1 MDPTPFNEA
10 LIVDAR
16 PAPPGE
22 ASWQIVH
29 ALGARRTLLAD
40 NVRLARQMVRD
51 RQPGLVVIELDTLGQ
66 AGITLIKRLAAGFPA
81 VRLLVLSDSDA
92 TMAPVQALRAG
103 AHGFVPRQRDLAEMV
118 QAARGVM
125 SGYLVFPMQTLEAAR
140 QLRLPS
146 AGKLV
151 RLTARELTVL
161 QYLARGHSNK
171 TIAAQLLI
179 SSKTVSTHKTNI
191 MCKLNV
197 ESVVEMVDYA
207 RRHRLL

>member
-1 MDPTPFNEA
+1 LDPTSFDEA

-22 ASWQIVH
+22 ASWQIAH

-40 NVRLARQMVRD
+40 NVRLARQLVRD
-51 RQPGLVVIELDTLGQ
+51 RRPRLVVIELDTLGQ
-66 AGITLIKRLAAGFPA
+66 AGIALIRRLATGYPA

-103 AHGFVPRQRDLAEMV
+103 AHGFVPRRRDLAEMV
-118 QAARGVM
+118 QAAQGVM
-125 SGYLVFPMQTLEAAR
+125 SGYLVFPTQTLEAAR
-140 QLRLPS
+140 LLRLPS
-146 AGKLV
+146 AGRLA
-151 RLTARELTVL
+151 RLTERELMVL

-171 TIAAQLLI
+171 EIAALLLI

-197 ESVVEMVDYA
+197 ESVVGMVDYA

>member
-1 MDPTPFNEA
+1 MDPTSFDEA

-22 ASWQIVH
+22 ASWQIAH

-40 NVRLARQMVRD
+40 NVRLARQLVRD
-51 RQPGLVVIELDTLGQ
+51 RRPRLVVIELDTLGQ
-66 AGITLIKRLAAGFPA
+66 AGIALIRRLATGYPA

-103 AHGFVPRQRDLAEMV
+103 AHGFVPRRRDLAEMV
-118 QAARGVM
+118 QAAQGVM
-125 SGYLVFPMQTLEAAR
+125 SGYLVFPTQTLEAAR
-140 QLRLPS
+140 LLRLPS
-146 AGKLV
+146 AGRLA
-151 RLTARELTVL
+151 RLTERELMVL

-171 TIAAQLLI
+171 EIAALLLI

-197 ESVVEMVDYA
+197 ESVVGMVDYA

>member
-1 MDPTPFNEA
+1 MDFTPFDEA
-10 LIVDAR
+10 LVVDAR
-16 PAPPGE
+16 PAPPRE
-22 ASWQIVH
+22 ASWQIPH

-40 NVRLARQMVRD
+40 NVRLARQMVRE
-51 RQPGLVVIELDTLGQ
+51 RQPELVVIELDTLGS
-66 AGITLIKRLAAGFPA
+66 AGITLIRRLAAGHPA
-81 VRLLVLSDSDA
+81 VRLLVISDSDA

-103 AHGFVPRQRDLAEMV
+103 AHGFVPRQRSLAEMV
-118 QAARGVM
+118 HAARGVM
-125 SGYLVFPMQTLEAAR
+125 SGYLVFPTQTMEAAR

-146 AGKLV
+146 AGRLA

-161 QYLARGHSNK
+161 QYLARGLSNK
-171 TIAAQLLI
+171 TIAARLLI

-197 ESVVEMVDYA
+197 DSVVEMVDYA

>member
-1 MDPTPFNEA
+1 MDPIPFDEA

-16 PAPPGE
+16 PVPPGE
-22 ASWQIVH
+22 ASWQLAH

-40 NVRLARQMVRD
+40 NVRQAQQMVRE
-51 RQPGLVVIELDTLGQ
+51 RQPGLVVVELDALGQ
-66 AGITLIKRLAAGFPA
+66 AGITLIKRLAARHPD

-125 SGYLVFPMQTLEAAR
+125 SGYLVFPTHTLEAAR
-140 QLRLPS
+140 KLRLPS
-146 AGKLV
+146 AGKLA

-171 TIAAQLLI
+171 TIGARLLI

-197 ESVVEMVDYA
+197 GSVVEMVDYA
-207 RRHRLL
+207 RQHRLL

>member
-1 MDPTPFNEA
+1 MDPTPFDEA

-16 PAPPGE
+16 PAPPGD
-22 ASWQIVH
+22 ASRQIVH

-40 NVRLARQMVRD
+40 NVRSARQMVRD

-66 AGITLIKRLAAGFPA
+66 AGIALIRRLATGHPA

-118 QAARGVM
+118 RAARGVM
-125 SGYLVFPMQTLEAAR
+125 SGYLVFPAQTLEAAR
-140 QLRLPS
+140 LLRRPP
-146 AGKLV
+146 AGRLA

-171 TIAAQLLI
+171 TIAALLLI
-179 SSKTVSTHKTNI
+179 SSKTVSAHKTNI

-197 ESVVEMVDYA
+197 GSVVEMVDYA
-207 RRHRLL
+207 RQHCLL